1 MGGFDLSTGMG
12 TRTGQKSTGWFQPNA
27 THKFATHFIALDFR
41 VCGVIP
47 RKTLGFDKLSKDS
60 TSEYPVEDTMDK
72 QNYWLS
78 LRRYSDTSPPLSR
91 PSAFSNVSEP

>member
-41 VCGVIP
+41 VCDVIL
-47 RKTLGFDKLSKDS
+47 RKTLGFDKLIKDS
-60 TSEYPVEDTMDK
+60 QVKIRWRIQRISRITG
-72 QNYWLS
+72 S
-78 LRRYSDTSPPLSR
+78 L
-91 PSAFSNVSEP
+91 